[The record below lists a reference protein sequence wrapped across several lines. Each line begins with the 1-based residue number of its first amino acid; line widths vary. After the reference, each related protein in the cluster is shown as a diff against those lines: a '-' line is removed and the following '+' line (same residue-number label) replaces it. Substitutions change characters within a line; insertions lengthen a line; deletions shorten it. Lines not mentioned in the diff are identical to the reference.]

1 MSTPSTLPTPERRKV
16 GTLALVFMIVAASAP
31 LTVVAGG
38 VTSNFAVSGQLG
50 VPLSFVVLGIILALF
65 AVGYAALSTKVSTA
79 GAFYAYVSRGL
90 GRIPGVGSAWVAMV
104 SYNAMQIGIYG
115 MFGYATADLLT
126 SLFAWPVP
134 WWVCALVGW
143 AIVGL
148 LGINAVDLSAKVLG
162 ILVALEFVVV
172 IVFDLFAV
180 SDAPQGISADGLL
193 PGDLFGPSVGAI
205 LAFSVAA
212 FMGFESGA
220 IYTDEVRNPHTT
232 VRRATYTAVAVIA
245 AFYALSAWAMVM
257 GVGPDAT
264 VSSSAENGPG
274 VVFGLLASH
283 LPKAIVDIAQ
293 LLFVTSL
300 LAALVSFHNVVS
312 RYFRSLSREK
322 ALPGYLAISAGPG
335 KAPVAGSLT
344 QSGLAVVVLIVFAIA
359 GTGAEDPIMFP
370 VLTLFTWLTNMGALG
385 LVALMALTSFAALA
399 YLHRH
404 HGAEYGVWTR
414 WIAPGIA
421 GVALAVLTVVIIINF
436 SVLVGLEPDSVLNW
450 LLPALVVVPGLAGL
464 AWAAW
469 LRSAR
474 PTVYAGIGHG
484 GVPPRAPATEVSPR
498 SDASPRA

>member
-1 MSTPSTLPTPERRKV
+1 MSTSQASPTVTARQVAAPRKV

-50 VPLSFVVLGIILALF
+50 VPLSFVVLGVVLALF
-65 AVGYAALSTKVSTA
+65 AVGYAALSTRVTTA

-90 GRIPGVGSAWVAMV
+90 GRIPGVGSAWVAII

-115 MFGYATADLLT
+115 MFGYASADFLT
-126 SLFAWPVP
+126 SVFGWSVS
-134 WWVCALVGW
+134 WWVCSLVGW
-143 AIVGL
+143 LIVGV

-172 IVFDLFAV
+172 IVFDLFSV
-180 SDAPQGISADGLL
+180 SDAPQGLSGDGLMF
-193 PGDLFGPSVGAI
+193 GDLFGPSVGAI

-220 IYTDEVRNPHTT
+220 IYTDEVRDPHRT
-232 VRRATYTAVAVIA
+232 VRRATYWAVGVIA
-245 AFYALSAWAMVM
+245 AFYAISAWAMVM

-264 VSSSAENGPG
+264 VQASAENGPG

-312 RYFRSLSREK
+312 RYFRSLSRER
-322 ALPGYLAISAGPG
+322 ALPRFLAISAGPG

-344 QSGLAVVVLIVFAIA
+344 QSAIAVVVLIVFAIA

-385 LVALMALTSFAALA
+385 LVALMALTSFAAMA

-404 HGAEYGVWTR
+404 GHEFGAWSR
-414 WIAPGIA
+414 WIAPGVA
-421 GVALAVLTVVIIINF
+421 GLALVALTVVIIVNF
-436 SVLVGLEPDSVLNW
+436 SVLVGLESDSVLNW
-450 LLPALVVVPGLAGL
+450 LLPAIVVVPGLVGL
-464 AWAAW
+464 GWAAW
-469 LRSAR
+469 MRSAR

-484 GVPPRAPATEVSPR
+484 GVAPQP
-498 SDASPRA
+498 DAQG